1 MAPEPRVRQT
11 YKFHPNSVRRGQK
24 PPFQLLTFFYRA
36 CVGLAPLQPS
46 KPLLC
51 ALQPEPKKNR
61 RFFCLQTIP
70 GAPLRAPRSAKF
82 DYKISKSGQFL
93 NQYFCNM
100 ATHAASH
107 GPQCAR
113 CSAISVYQYISIS
126 VYISVYQYISISVY
140 RTAPSTC
147 GGCIPFF

>member
-1 MAPEPRVRQT
+1 MVPWGVPLTNWGEIWGSGMSLLVGALSCGLRGARKGLKKPFSVAPEPRVRQT

-36 CVGLAPLQPS
+36 CVGLALLQPS

-70 GAPLRAPRSAKF
+70 GAPLRAPCSAKMDHKNANF
-82 DYKISKSGQFL
+82 
-93 NQYFCNM
+93 
-100 ATHAASH
+100 
-107 GPQCAR
+107 GPAEPE
-113 CSAISVYQYISIS
+113 ISIIITKS
-126 VYISVYQYISISVY
+126 L
-140 RTAPSTC
+140 
-147 GGCIPFF
+147 F